1 MRLQY
6 TSGGTVY
13 FITPPG
19 NPQHVPHFVKY
30 TNTGYQ
36 PVNKYYAT
44 SSANPNQ
51 GCSSDRPLPARELA
65 ELIMHSRKDHLPEW
79 KLAQFHGNPLHW
91 HDWFGQFKSTYDS
104 AVLTDDTK
112 STLILILKTLI
123 TGKEKNAIAEFNYRG
138 VIYMDAL
145 ATLQRNLGQTHAF
158 VGAHLDKWNTFPP
171 LRTNISG
178 LVAVLKS
185 LSLYDELKS
194 VNMLS
199 PAVSKL
205 PPNLKKA

>member
-1 MRLQY
+1 MFIGS
-6 TSGGTVY
+6 TS
-13 FITPPG
+13 
-19 NPQHVPHFVKY
+19 
-30 TNTGYQ
+30 
-36 PVNKYYAT
+36 
-44 SSANPNQ
+44 
-51 GCSSDRPLPARELA
+51 LPARELA
-65 ELIMHSRKDHLPEW
+65 ELIIHSRKAYLPEW
-79 KLAQFHGNPLHW
+79 KLAQFHGN
-91 HDWFGQFKSTYDS
+91 S

-123 TGKEKNAIAEFNYRG
+123 TGKEKNAIAEFSYSG

-171 LRTNISG
+171 LRTHISG
-178 LVAVLKS
+178 LVAVLKA

-199 PAVSKL
+199 QAVSKL